1 VQVALRPAQ
10 DGDEPFL
17 LRVYAQTR
25 EQELARVDWSAER
38 KDAFVKMQFAAQTA
52 HYAQYGGLSIDIV
65 LVDGEAAGRLLV
77 ARWTDEIRS
86 VDIALLATF
95 RGRGAGGELLGAL
108 TAEATVTARRLSIHV
123 ERESRALGLYERL
136 GFRTAGEGGPYVRMQ
151 WHPAAERPPA
161 QVKIAS

>member
-17 LRVYAQTR
+17 LRVYAETR

-77 ARWTDEIRS
+77 ARWTDEIRI
-86 VDIALLATF
+86 VDIALLANF

-108 TAEATVTARRLSIHV
+108 IAEAAVSARRLSIHV

-136 GFRTAGEGGPYVRMQ
+136 GFRTAGERGPYLRMQ
-151 WHPAAERPPA
+151 LDPAAEGPQG